1 MPLHF
6 LHRFHFSSSLGVC
19 VRRSPIEF
27 VDFTVAELSLPCSDI
42 RHTILCKSKL
52 KERQKCPPKICC
64 FCSAAAWAQRIMMC
78 HIILMDLVFRNVN
91 FDDSRYCHI
100 AKRKLTWWWSRLS
113 YAQMMSLYFIIG
125 DFSLLFSGL
134 SSLTSSEGF
143 SVTSFLVSFWRS
155 DWQKRKEE
163 NGDGLRRTK

>member
-6 LHRFHFSSSLGVC
+6 LHRFHFSSSIRAC

-27 VDFTVAELSLPCSDI
+27 VDFTVAELSLSCPDI
-42 RHTILCKSKL
+42 RHTILCKSKS
-52 KERQKCPPKICC
+52 KEREKCPPKICC
-64 FCSAAAWAQRIMMC
+64 FCSAAAWAQRIMLC

-113 YAQMMSLYFIIG
+113 YGADDEFVFYYWRFFFSIQWPQLINIFGGFLCHII
-125 DFSLLFSGL
+125 SC
-134 SSLTSSEGF
+134 
-143 SVTSFLVSFWRS
+143 LVLAK
-155 DWQKRKEE
+155 KREK